1 MTNAVRLS
9 ILNAMSGPC
18 EPRVRRM
25 TLRWIRRIGGIVML
39 CLLVAGGLL
48 LAWQMAANR
57 DAKKHYW
64 ATSLAS
70 TVDNGLLQGLTEAV
84 ERGEIGWL
92 DVNPKVPLPLMTG
105 GINLILYHVGGNC
118 YIGRDCDRFPASEP
132 TGDRWGDTERS
143 IDLNDARTRKIVIA
157 DLVGIVQR
165 GHRLA
170 GNGAIVGVH
179 IDNVHK
185 LDADGLAQLLNDYGR
200 AIEVAKQQGL
210 IAKTRATG
218 YIAKNNPLAVRTALD
233 RGLLYAAPLYQINE
247 NATLNQFG
255 VLDSSSRVAR
265 RIGRRYGI
273 PVFLKAFGTDVA
285 YAVTQSGHSTTVM
298 VSSEMTRRMAK
309 VAHIAGAA
317 WSADEASYRPTLFAQ
332 GAPVPAVL
340 FPYRNRRVA
349 SHQGTRVFT
358 QDASP

>member
-1 MTNAVRLS
+1 M
-9 ILNAMSGPC
+9 
-18 EPRVRRM
+18 
-25 TLRWIRRIGGIVML
+25 RWIRRIGGIVTL
-39 CLLVAGGLL
+39 GLLVTGGLL
-48 LAWQMAANR
+48 LAWQISANR
-57 DAKKHYW
+57 IAKKHYW

-70 TVDNGLLQGLTEAV
+70 TVDDGLLQGLTEAV
-84 ERGEIGWL
+84 ERGEVGWL
-92 DVNPKVPLPLMTG
+92 DVDPKFPVPPLTP

-132 TGDRWGDTERS
+132 TGDRWGDKERS
-143 IDLNDARTRKIVIA
+143 IDLNDARTRKIVID

-165 GHRLA
+165 GDRLA

-179 IDNVHK
+179 IDNVHT
-185 LDADGLAQLLNDYGR
+185 LDADGLARLLNDYGL
-200 AIEVAKQQGL
+200 AVEAAKQQGL
-210 IAKTRATG
+210 IAKTRVAG
-218 YIAKNNPLAVRTALD
+218 YIAKNNPQAVRTALD

-247 NATLNQFG
+247 NATLNQVG

-273 PVFLKAFGTDVA
+273 PVFLKTFGTDVA
-285 YAVTQSGHSTTVM
+285 YAVTQGGQSTTVM
-298 VSSEMTRRMAK
+298 VSPDITRRMAK
-309 VAHIAGAA
+309 VANIAGVA

-349 SHQGTRVFT
+349 SHHRTREYNQVV
-358 QDASP
+358 SP